1 MKQKINDI
9 LFNICVIILKSNEV
23 KNSMGMEKRG
33 LERAIDWFHNNDLEC
48 GMLLNVCLSKRKKDR
63 WIDGWMFIIYNHL

>member
-1 MKQKINDI
+1 MYFTSDVYYYVKQKINDI
-9 LFNICVIILKSNEV
+9 LFNLCVIILKSNEV

-48 GMLLNVCLSKRKKDR
+48 GMLLKVCLS
-63 WIDGWMFIIYNHL
+63 